1 MTESNRQDRDR
12 RRRRSRAHRHS
23 TGGSD
28 AAAPSSSRAAAAN
41 RDQRR
46 VTIGGVIRAED
57 PNDHSLQR
65 NHHHPLPSAPVLST
79 EEDAGTHRDAM
90 VEEDE
95 VEIEVGIA
103 PSSTVECDSF
113 ETVTAAPSANDSGRK
128 SQQRQL
134 QPQPQPPSPTTL
146 HECSKFYTSL
156 ESIASR
162 ISRLCAN
169 LLFATWLLTGLPL
182 LLLLPCA
189 YDNDTKQMR
198 HGPCHPMI
206 LLISFSWL
214 INASLALLVLHVLG
228 YLSPGITPWEAA
240 ALGWSLGVS
249 LVTYLQASLD
259 GKRSE
264 AMHCIMLRPF
274 GIHVRPGGEGNTVG
288 WFPSLV
294 GAIPGIVFYF
304 LADWFGE
311 VREELQCEEADVAAD
326 GSEWQDGVDQNF
338 NITAGIDYTGNVST
352 NATLDNLDSPLP
364 NLQMICP
371 PWAIPS
377 QDGTLCCHVENLSGN
392 WLEFSAYLAGSV
404 LAGWAVIRFV
414 ALFLIWGDEDIE
426 LEGDIGGNSFDGTEM
441 NIRSRSCHSMRGSN
455 TASNDEVA
463 KIREVLIAFSRGK
476 IEQSEIE
483 YMLRQC

>member
-1 MTESNRQDRDR
+1 MTAERKDRDR

-23 TGGSD
+23 TGDSS
-28 AAAPSSSRAAAAN
+28 AADVSSSRAAAAD

-46 VTIGGVIRAED
+46 VTIGGAVFD
-57 PNDHSLQR
+57 PMPNGCSLQR
-65 NHHHPLPSAPVLST
+65 HHHPLPSAPVMSL
-79 EEDAGTHRDAM
+79 EEGVDTNGNAII
-90 VEEDE
+90 EEE
-95 VEIEVGIA
+95 EEEIEVGIV

-113 ETVTAAPSANDSGRK
+113 ETVTESANDNNRRK
-128 SQQRQL
+128 SRQL
-134 QPQPQPPSPTTL
+134 QSQPQPQPQPQPPSPTTL
-146 HECSKFYTSL
+146 HERSKLYISL
-156 ESIASR
+156 KSIASSLSR
-162 ISRLCAN
+162 ICAN
-169 LLFATWLLTGLPL
+169 LLFAIWLLTGLPL

-189 YDNDTKQMR
+189 YDTNTKQMR
-198 HGPCHPMI
+198 YGPCHPMI
-206 LLISFSWL
+206 LLLSFSLL
-214 INASLALLVLHVLG
+214 INVSLALLVLHALG
-228 YLSPGITPWEAA
+228 YLSSGITPWEAA
-240 ALGWSLGVS
+240 ASGWSIGVS

-311 VREELQCEEADVAAD
+311 VREELQCEEADVAAGSGYWDMKGD
-326 GSEWQDGVDQNF
+326 GDQTLNVTF
-338 NITAGIDYTGNVST
+338 GADYVGNITT
-352 NATLDNLDSPLP
+352 NAT
-364 NLQMICP
+364 NLQMVCP
-371 PWAIPS
+371 PWALPS
-377 QDGTLCCHVENLSGN
+377 QDGTLCCHVENLTGN

-426 LEGDIGGNSFDGTEM
+426 LEGDGSGSSVDGSIDR
-441 NIRSRSCHSMRGSN
+441 NVRSSRSCRSVRGPN
-455 TASNDEVA
+455 AENNAEVA
-463 KIREVLIAFSRGK
+463 KMREVLIAFSRGK

>member
-1 MTESNRQDRDR
+1 MSM
-12 RRRRSRAHRHS
+12 
-23 TGGSD
+23 
-28 AAAPSSSRAAAAN
+28 
-41 RDQRR
+41 
-46 VTIGGVIRAED
+46 
-57 PNDHSLQR
+57 
-65 NHHHPLPSAPVLST
+65 
-79 EEDAGTHRDAM
+79 EEDVDTHGNAI
-90 VEEDE
+90 VEEE
-95 VEIEVGIA
+95 EEEEIEVGVV

-113 ETVTAAPSANDSGRK
+113 ETVTESANDNNRRK
-128 SQQRQL
+128 SRQL
-134 QPQPQPPSPTTL
+134 QSQRQPQPQPPSPTTL
-146 HECSKFYTSL
+146 HECSKLYISL
-156 ESIASR
+156 ESIASSLSR
-162 ISRLCAN
+162 ICAN
-169 LLFATWLLTGLPL
+169 VLFAIWLLTGLPL

-189 YDNDTKQMR
+189 YDTNTKQMR
-198 HGPCHPMI
+198 YGPCHPMI
-206 LLISFSWL
+206 LLLSFSWL
-214 INASLALLVLHVLG
+214 INVSLALLVLHALG

-311 VREELQCEEADVAAD
+311 VREELQCEEADVAAGSGYWDTRSD
-326 GSEWQDGVDQNF
+326 GDQSLNVTF
-338 NITAGIDYTGNVST
+338 GADYVGNITT
-352 NATLDNLDSPLP
+352 NAT
-364 NLQMICP
+364 NLQMVCP
-371 PWAIPS
+371 PWALPS
-377 QDGTLCCHVENLSGN
+377 QDGTLCCHVENLTGN

-426 LEGDIGGNSFDGTEM
+426 LEGDDSGRSVDGSIDR
-441 NIRSRSCHSMRGSN
+441 NVRRSRSCRSVRGPN
-455 TASNDEVA
+455 AENNAEVA
-463 KIREVLIAFSRGK
+463 KMREVLIAFSRGK

-483 YMLRQC
+483 YMLCQC

>member
-1 MTESNRQDRDR
+1 MEDDDVIVQNDNENR
-12 RRRRSRAHRHS
+12 
-23 TGGSD
+23 
-28 AAAPSSSRAAAAN
+28 
-41 RDQRR
+41 
-46 VTIGGVIRAED
+46 II
-57 PNDHSLQR
+57 
-65 NHHHPLPSAPVLST
+65 
-79 EEDAGTHRDAM
+79 
-90 VEEDE
+90 EEDE

-103 PSSTVECDSF
+103 PTSTVECDSF
-113 ETVTAAPSANDSGRK
+113 ETTAKASDCIRN
-128 SQQRQL
+128 SQQVQS
-134 QPQPQPPSPTTL
+134 QPQPKPQPQPPSPTTL
-146 HECSKFYTSL
+146 HECSKLYISL

-162 ISRLCAN
+162 ISRISAN
-169 LLFATWLLTGLPL
+169 LLFAIWLITGLPL

-189 YDNDTKQMR
+189 YDTNTKQMR
-198 HGPCHPMI
+198 YGPCHPMI
-206 LLISFSWL
+206 LLLSFSWL
-214 INASLALLVLHVLG
+214 INVSLALLVLHALG
-228 YLSPGITPWEAA
+228 HLSPGITPWEAA
-240 ALGWSLGVS
+240 AMGWSVGVS

-311 VREELQCEEADVAAD
+311 VREELQCEEADFAAGRGYWDMKGDDDQTLNVTFVAD
-326 GSEWQDGVDQNF
+326 YVG
-338 NITAGIDYTGNVST
+338 NITT
-352 NATLDNLDSPLP
+352 NATLDNLDSSPT
-364 NLQMICP
+364 LQICP
-371 PWAIPS
+371 PWALPS
-377 QDGTLCCHVENLSGN
+377 QDGTLCCHVENLTGN

-426 LEGDIGGNSFDGTEM
+426 LESDGSGNSVDGSIDR
-441 NIRSRSCHSMRGSN
+441 NIRSSRSCRSVRGSN
-455 TASNDEVA
+455 AENRNDELA
-463 KIREVLIAFSRGK
+463 KVREVLIAFSRGK